1 SPRGVLGMADKGLT
15 RAAASW
21 HGSESM
27 GGGMDYRVQPGD
39 TLSAI
44 AARFHVSV
52 SAVEAANPQIADPN
66 KIFPDELVHIPT
78 SHDPAHDPTPIAP
91 HVVTYLVQA
100 GDTMRALAAAPNISL
115 ASLEAANPQVTNP
128 NLIHPGEVLSIAGG
142 AIPDGGPPTGPS
154 PEGAI
159 SIGAVTYRLYT
170 GGGDVSA
177 WTTQACEIMQFSPAS
192 WVTGYK
198 VLCARESS
206 GRPNAVNAYDANAHG
221 PIQSDGYALH
231 CSRGVAQC
239 IPDTFASNHVADT
252 STSIYHPVANIAAS
266 MRYVIRRYGV
276 ASDGRNLTSL

>member
-1 SPRGVLGMADKGLT
+1 
-15 RAAASW
+15 
-21 HGSESM
+21 
-27 GGGMDYRVQPGD
+27 MDYRVQPGD

-78 SHDPAHDPTPIAP
+78 SHVPAHDPAPVAP

-100 GDTMRALAAAPNISL
+100 GDTMSAIAAAHNISL
-115 ASLEAANPQVTNP
+115 AALEAANPQVTNP

-252 STSIYHPVANIAAS
+252 STSIYDPVANIAAS

-276 ASDGRNLTSL
+276 ASDGHNLTSLVQQADHNRPPCGY